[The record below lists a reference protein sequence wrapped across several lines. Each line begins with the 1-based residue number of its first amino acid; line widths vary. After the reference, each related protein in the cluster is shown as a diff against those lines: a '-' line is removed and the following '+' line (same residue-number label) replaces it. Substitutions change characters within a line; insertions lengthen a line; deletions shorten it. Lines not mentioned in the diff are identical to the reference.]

1 MMMFPIRRTSF
12 SFALLALSARTST
25 AFHLRP
31 LPSRACLSFHT
42 IHTSTTRALSAGGP
56 GGQSESSIADQVT
69 DEMKKAMRAK
79 DTVRLNT
86 IRLIRAAFGNAAI
99 EAKTEK
105 LADEQAVAVLR
116 KMAKMRQDS
125 IVMFTDG
132 GAVDRAD
139 MEKAELAILESWLP
153 QQADE
158 ETTRKWVQEAIEA
171 AGDAKNIGKIMGAL
185 MKAHK
190 SEIDGTLAQKVVK
203 EEVAK
208 LA

>member
-1 MMMFPIRRTSF
+1 MFPIRRTSF

-42 IHTSTTRALSAGGP
+42 STSLRAGGP
-56 GGQSESSIADQVT
+56 ESSSSASIVDQVT

-105 LADEQAVAVLR
+105 LADEQAVTVLR

-132 GAVDRAD
+132 GAVDRAE

-190 SEIDGTLAQKVVK
+190 AEIDGTLAQKVVK

-208 LA
+208 LE

>member
-1 MMMFPIRRTSF
+1 MMKFPIRRTSF
-12 SFALLALSARTST
+12 SFALLALSARTSS
-25 AFHLRP
+25 AFHPSP
-31 LPSRACLSFHT
+31 LPISRACLSFHT
-42 IHTSTTRALSAGGP
+42 TTALSA
-56 GGQSESSIADQVT
+56 SIVDQVT
-69 DEMKKAMRAK
+69 EEMKIAMKAK
-79 DTVRLNT
+79 DSVRLNT

-105 LADEQAVAVLR
+105 LADDQAITVLR

-125 IVMFTDG
+125 IAMFTDG
-132 GAVDRAD
+132 GAIDRAD
-139 MEKAELAILESWLP
+139 MEQAELVILESWLP

-190 SEIDGTLAQKVVK
+190 AEIDGTLAQKVVK

-208 LA
+208 LAA